1 MFSSRSAHDR
11 ELNELARELERLRG
25 SAQRL
30 WDLTESNPTRA
41 GIRYDEDGI
50 LTALAE
56 RGALSYQPDALGP
69 RAAREAVAASWR
81 SEGVEVPWER
91 IVLTASTS
99 EAYGALFK
107 LLCDPG
113 DEILIPAPSY
123 PLFEHLAS
131 FESVAARS
139 YPLGFDTG
147 WYVDVDAVAAHI
159 GPRTRAIVLVSPN
172 NPTGN
177 YVTSD
182 ELTRLAK
189 LGVPLISDEVFATFP
204 IDAPAER
211 ARSVLEA
218 TEVLCFAL
226 SGLSKLAALPQMKV
240 AWTAIGGP
248 AALAQEA
255 VARLELILDAYLSP
269 STPSLVALPKL
280 LESRSVAAEM
290 LHERVRHNA
299 RHLKARVRNTLV
311 TVLPIQGGWYAVLRL
326 PATESEEDW
335 VLGLLRNEQV
345 LVQPGYFYDFAREP
359 YAVVSLLTP
368 EATLDEG
375 IERLLRYVERRC

>member
-1 MFSSRSAHDR
+1 MFSSRSARDR
-11 ELNELARELERLRG
+11 EPNQLARELESLRA
-25 SAQRL
+25 SAHRL

-50 LTALAE
+50 LAALGDRA
-56 RGALSYQPDALGP
+56 ALSYQPESLGL
-69 RAAREAVAASWR
+69 RTAREAVASCWLTQ
-81 SEGVEVPWER
+81 GVEVPWDR
-91 IVLTASTS
+91 VVLTASTS

-123 PLFEHLAS
+123 PLFEHLAC
-131 FESVAARS
+131 FEAVVARS
-139 YPLGFDTG
+139 YPFGFDTG
-147 WYVDVDAVAAHI
+147 WYVDVDAVASRI
-159 GPRTRAIVLVSPN
+159 GARTRAIVLVSPN

-177 YVTSD
+177 YVTRD
-182 ELTRLAK
+182 ELTRLAR
-189 LGVPLISDEVFATFP
+189 LGIPLISDEVFASFP

-211 ARSVLEA
+211 AASVLEA
-218 TEVLCFAL
+218 KDVLCFAL

-240 AWTAIGGP
+240 AWTAVGGP
-248 AALAQEA
+248 AALADEA

-280 LESRSVAAEM
+280 LETRHVAAEM
-290 LHERVRHNA
+290 LHARVRRNA
-299 RHLKARVRNTLV
+299 RQLKARVRNTVV
-311 TVLPIQGGWYAVLRL
+311 TVLPVQGGWYAVLRL
-326 PATESEEDW
+326 PATESEEEW
-335 VLGLLRNEQV
+335 VLGLLRSEQV

>member
-1 MFSSRSAHDR
+1 MFSSRSARDR
-11 ELNELARELERLRG
+11 EPNELTRELEALCRSG
-25 SAQRL
+25 KAL
-30 WDLTESNPTRA
+30 WDLTQSNPTRA

-50 LTALAE
+50 LTALGSPA
-56 RGALSYQPDALGP
+56 ALSYQPHPLGP
-69 RAAREAVAASWR
+69 RAAREAVAHCWA
-81 SEGVEVPWER
+81 SEGVAVSADHV
-91 IVLTASTS
+91 VLTASTS

-113 DEILIPAPSY
+113 DEVLIPAPSY

-131 FESVAARS
+131 FESVDVRN

-147 WYVDVDAVAAHI
+147 WYVDVDAVAARI

-182 ELTRLAK
+182 ELARLER

-204 IDAPAER
+204 IDAPADR
-211 ARSVLEA
+211 ARSVLDA
-218 TEVLCFAL
+218 KQVLCFAL

-240 AWTAIGGP
+240 AWTAVGGP
-248 AALAQEA
+248 PALADEA
-255 VARLELILDAYLSP
+255 LARLELILDAYLSP
-269 STPSLVALPKL
+269 STPSLGALPRL
-280 LESRSVAAEM
+280 LETRHVAAEM
-290 LHERVRHNA
+290 LHARVRRNA
-299 RHLKARVRNTLV
+299 RHLKERARDTATTL
-311 TVLPIQGGWYAVLRL
+311 LPIQGGWYAVLRL

-335 VLGLLRNEQV
+335 VLGLLRHEQV